1 MDLWGKLL
9 VGYGSAYGNVSSSA
23 NEFLDGLDGVFGGTV
38 GSWLRGK
45 LQEVIRAT
53 GFEPVDMR
61 LRKPVLTSTENVLEK
76 AGDDSQAT
84 VRGLINS
91 LPRSGTTADYVAA
104 IGAWGLSELVD
115 GEYTVAELTIPGTD
129 ISIPLTIDLSG
140 LGRAS

>member
-1 MDLWGKLL
+1 M
-9 VGYGSAYGNVSSSA
+9 
-23 NEFLDGLDGVFGGTV
+23 
-38 GSWLRGK
+38 
-45 LQEVIRAT
+45 
-53 GFEPVDMR
+53 
-61 LRKPVLTSTENVLEK
+61 LTSTENVLEK

-91 LPRSGTTADYVAA
+91 LPRSGTTADYVTA